1 MTKLTKCIKCLKP
14 KWAITINVNLRLNLI
29 QKINISNLHQHIQKQ
44 VFLVTTVSRYFCWYA
59 GKSLL
64 GTAAVNV
71 AIICIFNIRRRENS
85 LMKQILG
92 LGEGD
97 FSMAMSKRES
107 KKRNIKNIFSCLII
121 LLFSNPIFF
130 SIKKL
135 CIGSWK
141 CLLIFLFFSLSWLI
155 PSEDLACWY

>member
-1 MTKLTKCIKCLKP
+1 MKCLIMR
-14 KWAITINVNLRLNLI
+14 WAITINANLHLNLI
-29 QKINISNLHQHIQKQ
+29 QKINISYLYQHTQKQ
-44 VFLVTTVSRYFCWYA
+44 ISLVTTVSRYFCWYV

-71 AIICIFNIRRRENS
+71 PIICIFNIRRRENS

-130 SIKKL
+130 SIKNL
-135 CIGSWK
+135 WMESWK

>member
-1 MTKLTKCIKCLKP
+1 M
-14 KWAITINVNLRLNLI
+14 
-29 QKINISNLHQHIQKQ
+29 
-44 VFLVTTVSRYFCWYA
+44 TTVSRYFCWYVE
-59 GKSLL
+59 KSLL

-130 SIKKL
+130 LKQKFVHGKL
-135 CIGSWK
+135 K
-141 CLLIFLFFSLSWLI
+141 MPFNLFVLFTELTNPL
-155 PSEDLACWY
+155 

>member
-1 MTKLTKCIKCLKP
+1 M
-14 KWAITINVNLRLNLI
+14 
-29 QKINISNLHQHIQKQ
+29 
-44 VFLVTTVSRYFCWYA
+44 
-59 GKSLL
+59 L

-107 KKRNIKNIFSCLII
+107 KKRNIKN
-121 LLFSNPIFF
+121 LFSRNIHIALFKSDFF
-130 SIKKL
+130 
-135 CIGSWK
+135 
-141 CLLIFLFFSLSWLI
+141 LIENQCTES
-155 PSEDLACWY
+155 

>member
-1 MTKLTKCIKCLKP
+1 MR
-14 KWAITINVNLRLNLI
+14 WAITINVNLHLKLI
-29 QKINISNLHQHIQKQ
+29 PNINIINLHQHIQKQ
-44 VFLVTTVSRYFCWYA
+44 VFLLTTVSRYFCWYVE
-59 GKSLL
+59 KSLL

-85 LMKQILG
+85 LMKQILD
-92 LGEGD
+92 LVQGD
-97 FSMAMSKRES
+97 FSLAMSKRES

-130 SIKKL
+130 SIKNL
-135 CIGSWK
+135 WMESWK

>member
-1 MTKLTKCIKCLKP
+1 MKCLIMR
-14 KWAITINVNLRLNLI
+14 WAITINANLHLNLI
-29 QKINISNLHQHIQKQ
+29 QKINISYLYQHTQKQ
-44 VFLVTTVSRYFCWYA
+44 ISLVTTVSRYFCWYV

-71 AIICIFNIRRRENS
+71 PIICIFNIRRRENS

>member
-1 MTKLTKCIKCLKP
+1 MSTSTSNWSQIS
-14 KWAITINVNLRLNLI
+14 TSLI
-29 QKINISNLHQHIQKQ
+29 CTSTFKNK
-44 VFLVTTVSRYFCWYA
+44 YFWWPQFQDIFVWYV

-85 LMKQILG
+85 LMKQILD

-121 LLFSNPIFF
+121 FLFSNPIFF
-130 SIKKL
+130 SIKNL
-135 CIGSWK
+135 CMESWK
-141 CLLIFLFFSLSWLI
+141 SLLIFLFFSLSWLI

>member
-1 MTKLTKCIKCLKP
+1 MKCLIMRR
-14 KWAITINVNLRLNLI
+14 AITINANLRLNLI

-97 FSMAMSKRES
+97 FSMAMCKRES
-107 KKRNIKNIFSCLII
+107 KKRNIENIFSCLII
-121 LLFSNPIFF
+121 FLFSKSVFF
-130 SIKKL
+130 LIKNL
-135 CIGSWK
+135 CMES
-141 CLLIFLFFSLSWLI
+141 
-155 PSEDLACWY
+155 

>member
-1 MTKLTKCIKCLKP
+1 MTKCIKCLKMR
-14 KWAITINVNLRLNLI
+14 WAITITINVNLRLNLI
-29 QKINISNLHQHIQKQ
+29 PKINISNLHQHIQKQ
-44 VFLVTTVSRYFCWYA
+44 VSLVTTVSRYFCWYA

-85 LMKQILG
+85 LMKQILD

-107 KKRNIKNIFSCLII
+107 KKRNIKN
-121 LLFSNPIFF
+121 LFSRNIHIALFKSDFF
-130 SIKKL
+130 LIENQ
-135 CIGSWK
+135 CTEGWK
-141 CLLIFLFFSLSWLI
+141 CLLIFSFLFHRA
-155 PSEDLACWY
+155 D

>member
-1 MTKLTKCIKCLKP
+1 MR
-14 KWAITINVNLRLNLI
+14 WAITINVNLRLNLI

-44 VFLVTTVSRYFCWYA
+44 VSLVTTVSRYFCWYA

-97 FSMAMSKRES
+97 FSMAMSKREGR
-107 KKRNIKNIFSCLII
+107 KRNIKNIFSCVTEFDISSRDFSVSR
-121 LLFSNPIFF
+121 LFSIFWEYRSQSRKF
-130 SIKKL
+130 WSGKKVSVSVSKIFGL
-135 CIGSWK
+135 EKSLGIG
-141 CLLIFLFFSLSWLI
+141 LENI
-155 PSEDLACWY
+155 